1 MTSNERLLRN
11 LLAFQGL
18 FYMAMNLWALI
29 ATPSF
34 LGSMNPQGDVFET
47 RRFAALALIM
57 AIFFLV
63 GAWRQD
69 LLRPASFLGLG
80 SAAAIGLVD
89 LFHLPSMGWTL
100 LWLDLIL
107 EVALA
112 AVFVAI
118 IFFRKDQDAPASAS
132 DESKGAV
139 PPQATSEEAHDA
151 EPSEDDPTVTGD
163 PVVTAAD
170 EGTDVREEIAAG
182 ESGDAG
188 THAK

>member
-18 FYMAMNLWALI
+18 FYMAMNLWALV

-34 LGSMNPQGDVFET
+34 LGTMNPQGDVFET

-80 SAAAIGLVD
+80 SAAAIGLVN

-100 LWLDLIL
+100 LWLDLML
-107 EVALA
+107 EVVLA

-118 IFFRKDQDAPASAS
+118 IFFRKDQDVPAAAS
-132 DESKGAV
+132 MTDDAKGPV
-139 PPQATSEEAHDA
+139 PPQATSEEVHDA
-151 EPSEDDPTVTGD
+151 EPSEDDPTVTG
-163 PVVTAAD
+163 
-170 EGTDVREEIAAG
+170 TDVRDEIAAG

-188 THAK
+188 RHAK